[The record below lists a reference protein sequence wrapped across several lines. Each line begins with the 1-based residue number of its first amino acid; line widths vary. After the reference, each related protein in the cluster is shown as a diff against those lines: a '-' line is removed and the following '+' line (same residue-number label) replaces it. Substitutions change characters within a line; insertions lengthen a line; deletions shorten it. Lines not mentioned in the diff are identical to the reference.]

1 MKLSGDADIVVCCL
15 RALVDAE
22 CDFLHR
28 LRVKFR
34 LSPVLESIS

>member
-1 MKLSGDADIVVCCL
+1 MKLSRDADIVVHCL
-15 RALVDAE
+15 WPLVDAL

-34 LSPVLESIS
+34 LSPVLDSIS